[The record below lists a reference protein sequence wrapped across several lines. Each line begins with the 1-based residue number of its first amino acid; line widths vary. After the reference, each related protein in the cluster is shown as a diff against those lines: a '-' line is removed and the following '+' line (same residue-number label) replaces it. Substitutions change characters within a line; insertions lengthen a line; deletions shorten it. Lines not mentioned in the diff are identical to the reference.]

1 MSDAHFIETII
12 GVGILLFA
20 AKLMAELF
28 LRLKLPIVLGELI
41 AGMVVGPFAL
51 GGLEIIDGKQLL
63 QINDEIRVLG
73 EMGAIVILFMA
84 GLEMTPK
91 EFLKGGK
98 AAFVVGTLGVVIPFF
113 AGLAVFQLFGFD
125 VLQSMLIATAL
136 TATSIAISIQ
146 VLNEFGKIK
155 TPEARLIIGA
165 AIVDDILAIAVLSV
179 VTSMA
184 GSEGGVDDI
193 DITEITITILKVLGF
208 FAIML
213 VVAVVVIPK
222 IITPRLWKAKGSVEG
237 IATAAFFGA
246 AALAGSIGLSPI
258 VGAFAV
264 GMALSTTKV
273 FEKIE
278 NYIGKIGLIFAPL
291 FFAIM
296 LIVAVVVIPKV
307 ITPRI
312 WKAKGSV
319 EGIATAAFFGAAALA
334 GSIGLSPIVGA
345 FAVGMALS
353 TTKVFDKIENYV
365 GKIGLIFAPLFFA
378 IIGAQVDLR
387 AVDLNIL
394 ALSAVIVIIAVTTK
408 LFGCGLPAMYFLK
421 SKQKGLRVGIGMISR
436 GEVGLIVAG
445 VGITAGIL
453 TSEVYSTIIIMV
465 VVTTIITPIWLKI
478 EYRKEQKNDKNE
490 SNKTVKQ
497 KSE

>member
-1 MSDAHFIETII
+1 MSEAHFIETII

-28 LRLKLPIVLGELI
+28 LRLKLPIVLGELL
-41 AGMVVGPFAL
+41 AGMIVGPFAL
-51 GGLEIIDGKQLL
+51 GGFFVIDGKQLL
-63 QINDEIRVLG
+63 HINDEIKILG

-98 AAFVVGTLGVVIPFF
+98 ASFTVGTLGVVIPFF
-113 AGLAVFQLFGFD
+113 AGLLIFQAFGFD
-125 VLQSMLIATAL
+125 ALQSMLIATAL

-146 VLNEFGKIK
+146 VLSEFGKIK

-165 AIVDDILAIAVLSV
+165 AVVDDILAIAVLSV
-179 VTSMA
+179 VTSIA
-184 GSEGGVDDI
+184 GSDGGVDNI
-193 DITEITITILKVLGF
+193 DIMDVTWTILQVLGF

-213 VVAVVVIPK
+213 IVAVVVIPK

-237 IATAAFFGA
+237 IATA
-246 AALAGSIGLSPI
+246 S
-258 VGAFAV
+258 
-264 GMALSTTKV
+264 
-273 FEKIE
+273 
-278 NYIGKIGLIFAPL
+278 
-291 FFAIM
+291 
-296 LIVAVVVIPKV
+296 
-307 ITPRI
+307 
-312 WKAKGSV
+312 
-319 EGIATAAFFGAAALA
+319 FFGAAALA

-353 TTKVFDKIENYV
+353 TTKVFDKIESYV

-394 ALSAVIVIIAVTTK
+394 MLSGIIIVVAIVTK
-408 LFGCGLPAMYFLK
+408 LFGCGLPAMMFLK
-421 SKQKGLRVGIGMISR
+421 SKTGGMKVGIGMISR

-445 VGITAGIL
+445 VGVTAGVL
-453 TSEVYSTIIIMV
+453 TSEVYSTIVIMV
-465 VVTTIITPIWLKI
+465 AVTTIITPIWLKM
-478 EYRKEQKNDKNE
+478 EYRKEQRNE
-490 SNKTVKQ
+490 GSTSAM
-497 KSE
+497 KSEQKLE

>member
-1 MSDAHFIETII
+1 MSEAHFIETII

-41 AGMVVGPFAL
+41 AGMIVGPFAL
-51 GGLEIIDGKQLL
+51 GGLQIIDGKQLL
-63 QINDEIRVLG
+63 QINDEIKILG

-98 AAFVVGTLGVVIPFF
+98 AALVVGTLGVVIPFF
-113 AGLAVFQLFGFD
+113 VGLTVFQLFGFD
-125 VLQSMLIATAL
+125 ALQSMLIATAL

-146 VLNEFGKIK
+146 VLSEFGKLK

-165 AIVDDILAIAVLSV
+165 AIIDDILAIAVLSV
-179 VTSMA
+179 VTSIA
-184 GSEGGVDDI
+184 GTDGGVDNI
-193 DITEITITILKVLGF
+193 DITEVTITILQVLGF
-208 FAIML
+208 F
-213 VVAVVVIPK
+213 
-222 IITPRLWKAKGSVEG
+222 G
-237 IATAAFFGA
+237 
-246 AALAGSIGLSPI
+246 
-258 VGAFAV
+258 
-264 GMALSTTKV
+264 
-273 FEKIE
+273 
-278 NYIGKIGLIFAPL
+278 
-291 FFAIM
+291 IM
-296 LIVAVVVIPKV
+296 LIVSVVVIPKV

-353 TTKVFDKIENYV
+353 TSKVFDKIENYV

-478 EYRKEQKNDKNE
+478 EYRKEQRNANNE
-490 SNKTVKQ
+490 SNKTVEQ

>member
-1 MSDAHFIETII
+1 MSEAQFIETII

-20 AKLMAELF
+20 AKLMAEVF
-28 LRLKLPIVLGELI
+28 LRMKLPIVLGELI
-41 AGMVVGPFAL
+41 AGMIVGPFAL
-51 GGLEIIDGKQLL
+51 GGIQIADGKQLL
-63 QINDEIRVLG
+63 QINDEIRILG

-98 AAFVVGTLGVVIPFF
+98 AAFTVGTLGVVVPFF
-113 AGLAVFQLFGFD
+113 VGLAVFMAFGFD
-125 VLQSMLIATAL
+125 ALQSMLIATAL

-146 VLNEFGKIK
+146 VLSEFGKIK
-155 TPEARLIIGA
+155 TPEARLIISA

-179 VTSMA
+179 VTSIA
-184 GSEGGVDDI
+184 GSDGGI
-193 DITEITITILKVLGF
+193 DNIDPIEVVITILQVLG
-208 FAIML
+208 
-213 VVAVVVIPK
+213 
-222 IITPRLWKAKGSVEG
+222 
-237 IATAAFFGA
+237 
-246 AALAGSIGLSPI
+246 
-258 VGAFAV
+258 
-264 GMALSTTKV
+264 
-273 FEKIE
+273 
-278 NYIGKIGLIFAPL
+278 

-296 LIVAVVVIPKV
+296 LIVAVVIIPKV

-353 TTKVFDKIENYV
+353 TTKVFEKIESYV

-394 ALSAVIVIIAVTTK
+394 MLSGVIILVAVTTK

-421 SKQKGLRVGIGMISR
+421 SKSAGMKVGIGMISR

-445 VGITAGIL
+445 LGVTTGIL

-465 VVTTIITPIWLKI
+465 VVTTIITPIWLKL
-478 EYRKEQKNDKNE
+478 EYRKDQKGSNNSPKTKPEQTIE
-490 SNKTVKQ
+490 
-497 KSE
+497 